1 MQGLQW
7 YASKMKVDEDGDL
20 ACDFLQA
27 DPPPPD
33 PKLPRDQQSSQTT
46 EASKCEVL
54 MVDDEGNVIVGR

>member
-7 YASKMKVDEDGDL
+7 YASKMKVDVDGDL

-27 DPPPPD
+27 DDPPPPD
-33 PKLPRDQQSSQTT
+33 PKF
-46 EASKCEVL
+46 EAYKCKVL